1 MERVQTSTRRTGH
14 ISKCKEI
21 ALPQLDFRLDKDLPS
36 HNREPTQ
43 DNLRSC
49 LPLTEGRLMSTGRP
63 PLSPKLAY
71 ANEHFVKSLFKPGT
85 PVFLRS
91 PEDSAANPDR
101 LDLDRRNLLVC
112 PLLEGEENLRLLNF
126 QHNLISEIQ
135 HLSHLRRLIFLDLY
149 DNHITEISGLSALT
163 SLRVLMLGTNR
174 ISRISG
180 LESLSKL
187 DVLDLHGNQVAA
199 VLLESLCVLA
209 LKSKVVSD
217 EVNRE
222 IVPFI

>member
-1 MERVQTSTRRTGH
+1 MN
-14 ISKCKEI
+14 KCRKI
-21 ALPQLDFRLDKDLPS
+21 GD
-36 HNREPTQ
+36 
-43 DNLRSC
+43 
-49 LPLTEGRLMSTGRP
+49 
-63 PLSPKLAY
+63 
-71 ANEHFVKSLFKPGT
+71 EHFVKSLFKPGT

-163 SLRVLMLGTNR
+163 SLRVLMLGTNSAHWTSVSPAALQSTLR
-174 ISRISG
+174 P
-180 LESLSKL
+180 SLLHSAL
-187 DVLDLHGNQVAA
+187 PHNPLVEVEVLIPWLCAKGERTTHLGNC
-199 VLLESLCVLA
+199 VLLA
-209 LKSKVVSD
+209 
-217 EVNRE
+217 
-222 IVPFI
+222 